1 MAPGGQLSERA
12 RTIGR
17 RLRATYRDPSRLFTV
32 DRARTLARRRVPQA
46 VFDYLDGGAETES
59 TMRANRAAMMAVGFQ
74 PRMGVTQGDP
84 APSLSTTVLG
94 RPLSMPVLLG
104 PVGFTRMMDRHGD
117 VAAARA
123 AGQAGTAFTLSSMS
137 GHTIEEVVAAAT
149 GPAWFQLYF
158 LGGRTGAAQL
168 VDRAQRAGFEALV
181 VTMDTQFPGNRER
194 DLRNGVK
201 PPLQMNLRN
210 MVKFA
215 PQVALHPDWLM
226 EFARDRFQLDIV
238 NATALGPADHPMTVE
253 EALMEWTAAPPRW
266 EDFAWIRRQ
275 WRGPI
280 IAKGIV
286 NGEDARRAVDCG
298 VSAIVVSNHGGRQ
311 LDGMPATLS
320 ALVEVLDAV
329 GDSVE
334 VLVDGG
340 VRRGSDV
347 IRALALGARAVMIGR
362 AWAYGLAAAG
372 EPGVETIL
380 SMLRVDM
387 DRTLRLLGCQAVADL
402 DRSFIRYPSD
412 WDKPAG

>member
-17 RLRATYRDPSRLFTV
+17 RLRAAYRDPSRLFTV
-32 DRARTLARRRVPQA
+32 DRARTLARRRVPRA

-59 TMRANRAAMMAVGFQ
+59 TMRANRTAMMAVGFR
-74 PRMGVTQGDP
+74 PIMGVTPGDP

-94 RPLSMPVLLG
+94 RSLSTPVLLG

-137 GHTIEEVVAAAT
+137 GHTMEEVMTAAT

-158 LGGRTGAAQL
+158 LGGRQGAAQL

-201 PPLQMNLRN
+201 PPLQMNLHN

-215 PQVALHPDWLM
+215 PQVVLHPDWLM

-238 NATALGPADHPMTVE
+238 NATTLGPPDHPMTVE

-266 EDFAWIRRQ
+266 EDFSWIREQ

-280 IAKGIV
+280 VAKGII
-286 NGEDARRAVDCG
+286 NGDDARRAVDCG
-298 VSAIVVSNHGGRQ
+298 ASAIVVSNHGGRQ
-311 LDGMPATLS
+311 LDGMPATLP
-320 ALVEVLDAV
+320 ALVDVLDAV

-372 EPGVETIL
+372 EPGVEAIL
-380 SMLRVDM
+380 AMLAVDM
-387 DRTLRLLGCQAVADL
+387 DRTLRLLGCQAVTDL
-402 DRSFIRYPSD
+402 DRSFIEYPPG
-412 WDKPAG
+412 WDKAGG

>member
-1 MAPGGQLSERA
+1 
-12 RTIGR
+12 
-17 RLRATYRDPSRLFTV
+17 
-32 DRARTLARRRVPQA
+32 
-46 VFDYLDGGAETES
+46 
-59 TMRANRAAMMAVGFQ
+59 
-74 PRMGVTQGDP
+74 
-84 APSLSTTVLG
+84 
-94 RPLSMPVLLG
+94 MPVLLG

-117 VAAARA
+117 VAAAVA
-123 AGQAGTAFTLSSMS
+123 AGQASTAFTLSSMS
-137 GHTIEEVVAAAT
+137 GHAMEEVMAAAT

-158 LGGRTGAAQL
+158 LGGRAGAAQL

-181 VTMDTQFPGNRER
+181 VTMDTQFPGHRER

-201 PPLQMNLRN
+201 PPLQMNLHN

-238 NATALGPADHPMTVE
+238 NATTLGPPDHPMTVE

-266 EDFAWIRRQ
+266 EDFSWIREQ

-280 IAKGIV
+280 IAKGII
-286 NGEDARRAVDCG
+286 NGDDARRAVDCG

-311 LDGMPATLS
+311 LDGMPATLP

-372 EPGVETIL
+372 EPGIEAIL

-387 DRTLRLLGCQAVADL
+387 DRTLRLLGCQSVTDL
-402 DRSFIRYPSD
+402 DRSFIRYPLG
-412 WDKPAG
+412 WDKPGG

>member
-1 MAPGGQLSERA
+1 MAPGAQLSERA
-12 RTIGR
+12 RTVGR
-17 RLRATYRDPSRLFTV
+17 RLRAAYRDPSRLVTV
-32 DRARTLARRRVPQA
+32 ERARTLARRRVPPA
-46 VFDYLDGGAETES
+46 VFNYLDGAAETE
-59 TMRANRAAMMAVGFQ
+59 TTLRANRTAMMAVGFR
-74 PRMGVTQGDP
+74 PRMGMTLGEP
-84 APSLSTTVLG
+84 APSLATTVLG
-94 RPLSMPVLLG
+94 QSLSMPVILG

-158 LGGRTGAAQL
+158 LGGRQGAAQL

-181 VTMDTQFPGNRER
+181 VTMDTQIPGNRVRE
-194 DLRNGVK
+194 LSNPVK
-201 PPLQMNLRN
+201 FPLQMNLHN

-226 EFARDRFQLDIV
+226 EFARDRFQLDIA
-238 NATALGPADHPMTVE
+238 NATTLGPPDHPMTVE
-253 EALMEWTAAPPRW
+253 EALWEWTASPPRW
-266 EDFAWIRRQ
+266 EDFSWIRQQ
-275 WRGPI
+275 WQGPI

-286 NGEDARRAVDCG
+286 TGDDARRAVDCG

-311 LDGMPATLS
+311 LDGMPATLP

-340 VRRGSDV
+340 VRWGSDV

-372 EPGVETIL
+372 EPGIEAIL
-380 SMLRVDM
+380 STLRVDM
-387 DRTLRLLGCQAVADL
+387 DRTLRLLGCQAVTDL

-412 WDKPAG
+412 WDKPGG